1 MSQFGRF
8 GPLYT
13 DVWQPTSAM
22 RAGVMAGQINP
33 MNGSA
38 SISIPPE
45 IQRILQDGMQSILE
59 RSVKD
64 GPAQFEYV
72 ETGFAGLSFLH
83 ANCEPLYTVSNR

>member
-1 MSQFGRF
+1 
-8 GPLYT
+8 
-13 DVWQPTSAM
+13 
-22 RAGVMAGQINP
+22 MAGQINP

-72 ETGFAGLSFLH
+72 ETDFPRCHCCKLIARRSIQSRTDEHIL
-83 ANCEPLYTVSNR
+83 

>member
-1 MSQFGRF
+1 
-8 GPLYT
+8 
-13 DVWQPTSAM
+13 M

-59 RSVKD
+59 RS
-64 GPAQFEYV
+64 EYV